1 MNKPSSQAA
10 LSPQAVFFDVDD
22 TLYDHLVP
30 FRQALQNVLHTPEQ
44 FPYEAAYHRMRYYS
58 DYLSAQAGGTPTQG
72 TVLLEMRRNRFKFS
86 LEEFG
91 LHVTDTQADKVQ
103 EEYLQHQFTIQL
115 FDGAKELIGQ
125 LQNDGV
131 TVGLITN
138 GPPQHQMKKIA
149 ALGLKETIP
158 AELIFISGAVGIT
171 KPDRG
176 LFDHVAGK
184 LGLPA
189 EACCYIGDSWRNDVI
204 GALNGGWN
212 VIWFNHRKVAPESEH
227 RPHYEA
233 ASYDELAALLLKR
246 EATNGN
252 FLP

>member
-1 MNKPSSQAA
+1 MNIPSQAA
-10 LSPQAVFFDVDD
+10 LSPRAVFFDVDD
-22 TLYDHLVP
+22 TLYDHLIP
-30 FRQALQNVLHTPEQ
+30 FRQALEHVLHTNEQ

-58 DYLSAQAGGTPTQG
+58 DYLSAQAGGTPTHG

-91 LHVTDTQADKVQ
+91 LHLTDSQADMVQ

-115 FDGAKELIGQ
+115 FDGAKQLIEQ
-125 LQNDGV
+125 LKDRDV

-138 GPPQHQMKKIA
+138 GPPQHQMQKIT
-149 ALGLKETIP
+149 ALGLRDIIP

-184 LGLPA
+184 LGLPTD
-189 EACCYIGDSWRNDVI
+189 ACCYIGDSWRNDVV

-212 VIWFNHRKVAPESEH
+212 VIWFNHRGVNPESEH

-233 ASYDELAALLLKR
+233 TSYNELAALLL
-246 EATNGN
+246 
-252 FLP
+252 